1 MKLSAKKIK
10 LDVKGKKQ
18 MKHKNYDVI
27 VAWANGE
34 KIEYNHPKN
43 GWIEVHG
50 ATPNFGGTVQFRIK
64 KPPQDF
70 AIAAN
75 VVFNQKTNGEYL
87 DFSKYGKQNV
97 EFIFDGETQM
107 LKDVKCLIS

>member
-1 MKLSAKKIK
+1 MKLSSKKIK

-50 ATPNFGGTVQFRIK
+50 ATPNFGGTVQLGLRNHHKILLLL
-64 KPPQDF
+64 P
-70 AIAAN
+70 
-75 VVFNQKTNGEYL
+75 
-87 DFSKYGKQNV
+87 
-97 EFIFDGETQM
+97 M
-107 LKDVKCLIS
+107 LCLIKRPMANT